1 MKYYFYILQCNNKH
15 QYYGHT
21 QNIAQRLKEHRKGK
35 VRPTKSRKP
44 IKLVYFEEFS
54 SRSEAF
60 RREMQCKNGKTRKKT
75 IDKLILGFPK
85 EKCQGFNSQT
95 ASSTAYVRSRR
106 SLHKSSAH

>member
-44 IKLVYFEEFS
+44 LELVYFEEFS

-75 IDKLILGFPK
+75 IDKLILGFPE
-85 EKCQGFNSQT
+85 EKCQGFNSQA
-95 ASSTAYVRSRR
+95 ASPTTYVR